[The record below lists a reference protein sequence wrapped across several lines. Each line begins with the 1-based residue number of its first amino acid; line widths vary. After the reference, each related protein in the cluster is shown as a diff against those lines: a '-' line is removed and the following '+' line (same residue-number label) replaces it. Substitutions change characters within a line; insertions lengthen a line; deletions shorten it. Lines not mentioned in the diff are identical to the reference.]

1 MKTISRLWMVLAFTL
16 WLNLNTFA
24 QEQAAPDNM
33 PVFITMTTMHWNPDP
48 DTDFSDWMD
57 TEKEYFDKVTSKNDL
72 IMDSGYYTH
81 YFTPDN
87 SEVML
92 VNVYRSWD
100 DIEKAAQENDRLM
113 QEAWPEEKARQAFI
127 DKQNAYYSPQHSDE
141 IYISLPYYKPAGKS
155 DKPLI
160 YYMRKSDLSMS
171 PDGKPEDFKQYYD
184 KVTSKNSKL
193 KGYYTQRHLWGS
205 NSRDMVEVFVFDKLN
220 DVEEFFDENE
230 KLMAQAW
237 PDQTQREAFG
247 KKMGKLFTGKHS
259 DYIYQ
264 SIPELQKN

>member
-1 MKTISRLWMVLAFTL
+1 MKTISRLSLVLAFTL
-16 WLNLNTFA
+16 WLNVNTYA
-24 QEQAAPDNM
+24 QDQEASDDQ

-48 DTDFSDWMD
+48 DTDFSDWMN

-81 YFTPDN
+81 FFTPDN

-100 DIEKAAQENDRLM
+100 DIEKANQENARLM
-113 QEAWPEEKARQAFI
+113 EEAWPDEKARQAFI
-127 DKQNAYYSPQHSDE
+127 DKQDSYYSPQHSDE
-141 IYISLPYYKPAGKS
+141 IYVSLPYYKPAGKS
-155 DKPLI
+155 DKPMI
-160 YYMRKSDLSMS
+160 YYMKKSDLSMS
-171 PDGKPEDFKQYYD
+171 PDGNPENFKEYYE

-193 KGYYTQRHLWGS
+193 KGYYTMRHRWGS
-205 NSRDMVEVFVFDKLN
+205 NSRDMVEVFVFDKLS
-220 DVEEFFDENE
+220 DVEDSFAENE

-237 PDQTQREAFG
+237 TDEAKRMAFG
-247 KKMGKLFTGKHS
+247 KEMGKLFTGKHA
-259 DYIYQ
+259 DLIYR